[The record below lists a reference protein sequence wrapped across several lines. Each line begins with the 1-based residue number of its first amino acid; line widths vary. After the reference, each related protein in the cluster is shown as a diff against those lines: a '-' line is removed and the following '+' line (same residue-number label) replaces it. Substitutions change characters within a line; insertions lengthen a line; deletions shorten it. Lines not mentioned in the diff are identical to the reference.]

1 MDKDL
6 NSLLNSATSKEDVEN
21 YVNKNLSQNDKEKL
35 QSVLSDKNKLNE
47 ILSSPFAQ
55 ELIKKFRK

>member
-1 MDKDL
+1 MDKNLD
-6 NSLLNSATSKEDVEN
+6 SLLNSSPSEKDVEN
-21 YVNKNLSQNDKEKL
+21 YVNKNLSQSDKQKINAI
-35 QSVLSDKNKLNE
+35 LSDKQKLNE

>member
-1 MDKDL
+1 MNENL
-6 NSLLNSATSKEDVEN
+6 NSLLNSDTSKEDVEK
-21 YVNKNLSQNDKEKL
+21 YVNNNLTQSDKEKI